1 MSGRKG
7 VIVPILP
14 VRECTQK
21 TQVTVPVPQGESL
34 AEIRTK
40 LCTSLPLRVSE
51 LLVGTALVPSTRLL

>member
-7 VIVPILP
+7 VIVLILP
-14 VRECTQK
+14 VRERAQK
-21 TQVTVPVPQGESL
+21 IQVTVPVPHGESL

-51 LLVGTALVPSTRLL
+51 SLVGIALVPSTRLL